1 MEPRSWRVPAA
12 DGIELQVLS
21 WSDTGVPLILLHG
34 FGNDAHIWDDF
45 APAVAPYYRTLAFD
59 LRGHGDSSRD
69 PALRYDH
76 ESMAS
81 DVIAVTEKL
90 NLNRFV
96 LVGHSM
102 GGRVAMRVAGRL
114 PERLAGLVIV
124 DVGPELD
131 ARGVSRIRGE
141 AVSDKPASFAST
153 SEYEGLL
160 SRAYPLARPE
170 VLARMAR
177 FGLRRGA
184 DGRLEPKTDP
194 AFFRALEDESSE
206 NATRRAAEETVALW
220 EALARTPCPAL
231 VVRGAASDVLS
242 PEVAERMAEET
253 LPRGSLVVVSRA
265 GHSVM
270 VDNPEGF
277 REAVTRFVLGDA

>member
-1 MEPRSWRVPAA
+1 MEPRSWRVPAF

-21 WSDTGVPLILLHG
+21 WSDTGVPLVMLHG
-34 FGNDAHIWDDF
+34 FGNDAHVWDDF

-69 PALRYDH
+69 PELRYDH

-81 DVIAVTEKL
+81 DVIAVTEAL
-90 NLNRFV
+90 SLSRFV

-102 GGRVAMRVAGRL
+102 GGRVAMRVAGRH

-124 DVGPELD
+124 DAGPELD
-131 ARGVSRIRGE
+131 ARGVSRIRFD
-141 AVSDKPASFAST
+141 AVSEKPASFASA
-153 SEYEGLL
+153 SEYEAFL
-160 SRAYPLARPE
+160 SRAYPLASPH

-177 FGLRRGA
+177 FGLRRDA
-184 DGRLEPKTDP
+184 DGRLQPKTDP
-194 AFFRALEDESSE
+194 AFFRAWEHESSE
-206 NATRRAAEETVALW
+206 DAARRVAEETAALW
-220 EALARTPCPAL
+220 EALARTPCPTL

-242 PEVAERMAEET
+242 PEVADRMAEEV
-253 LPRGSLVVVSRA
+253 LPRGSLVVVPRA

-277 REAVTRFVLGDA
+277 REAVASFVLGDA